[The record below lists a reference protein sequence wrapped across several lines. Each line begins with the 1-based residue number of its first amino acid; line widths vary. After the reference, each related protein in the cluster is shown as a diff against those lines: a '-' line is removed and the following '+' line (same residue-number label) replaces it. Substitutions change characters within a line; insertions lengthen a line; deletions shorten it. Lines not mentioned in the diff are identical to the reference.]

1 MWFACAPGDLYFG
14 QYFFAQKLNR
24 ALNICDEKVRDSF
37 LKAAVHFRTTALRNL
52 ISKDPKY
59 KISED
64 VVVKMKLE
72 LEKASS
78 VLSVKSKRTF
88 GNVMLDFM
96 KGSFY
101 FLESFK
107 NKWEFF
113 SSAIKRDKDE
123 KLIPATVWK
132 FLKMI
137 TSTDSKIDHMSHI
150 TRYMSVLSNLSKIQD
165 ILTPLNDNFAFGKS
179 YLVNSSI
186 KLAVKKAVE
195 NIILESNR
203 NPVVSALGGHPDLM
217 NKYKNP
223 DDGVYRNALIQNKM
237 ESRVVQSILISHKGP
252 FQGHLDNREV
262 FDIFRNCSLRFS
274 DVGKGVIKFLFTSGK
289 PSHSDDLY
297 SFDLPPFIAALKAA
311 VDTMNLR
318 NEEPSVIIVLKKIS
332 NRFLRSVFQLCGN
345 LGIVKYTIIGTIQ
358 EVIGGE
364 EPLIHASEDN
374 KHAFPSIMTA
384 KLVGSYDKDFL
395 PVVSFGLAK
404 TDPLDDGRD
413 NSGIAKGMGLT
424 YSRLAWHNA
433 FVFTGAVHSIGSLT
447 NGKKMSSDLIF
458 NYLESIL
465 GKIKDSEISA
475 TFADVVNLP
484 QELDP
489 YDDAEFVYDE

>member
-1 MWFACAPGDLYFG
+1 
-14 QYFFAQKLNR
+14 
-24 ALNICDEKVRDSF
+24 V
-37 LKAAVHFRTTALRNL
+37 
-52 ISKDPKY
+52 
-59 KISED
+59 
-64 VVVKMKLE
+64 
-72 LEKASS
+72 
-78 VLSVKSKRTF
+78 
-88 GNVMLDFM
+88 
-96 KGSFY
+96 
-101 FLESFK
+101 
-107 NKWEFF
+107 
-113 SSAIKRDKDE
+113 IKRDEDK

-137 TSTDSKIDHMSHI
+137 TSTDSKTDQMSHI
-150 TRYMSVLSNLSKIQD
+150 TRYMTVLSNLSKIQD
-165 ILTPLNDNFAFGKS
+165 ILTPLNDNFAFGKT

-195 NIILESNR
+195 NIMAENAR
-203 NPVVSALGGHPDLM
+203 NPLVRALGESPDLM
-217 NKYKNP
+217 SKYRNP
-223 DDGVYRNALIQNKM
+223 DDGVYRAALAQNKL
-237 ESRVVQSILISHKGP
+237 ESRVVQPILISHKGP

-274 DVGKGVIKFLFTSGK
+274 DVGKGIIKFLFTSGK

-297 SFDLPPFIAALKAA
+297 SFDLPPFISALKAA
-311 VDTMNLR
+311 VDTMRFR

-332 NRFLRSVFQLCGN
+332 NRFLRSIFQLCGN
-345 LGIVKYTIIGTIQ
+345 LGVVKYTIIGTIQ